1 MTLVLDAGALIAAE
15 RGDRDV
21 VSRLRMAFRNGD
33 EVHVPAGV
41 VGQAWRNPARQ
52 AVLARILKQCDEIP
66 LDGPTARLCGE
77 LCQQTETADVIDAS
91 VAVAVADASR
101 YRGGVTLLTSD
112 RRDMRVLLTALE
124 TGAHVVGV

>member
-1 MTLVLDAGALIAAE
+1 MTLVLETGALIAAE

-52 AVLARILKQCDEIP
+52 AVLSRILKQCAEIT
-66 LDGPTARLCGE
+66 LDGQTARSCGE
-77 LCQQTETADVIDAS
+77 LCRQTATADVIDAS
-91 VAVAVADASR
+91 VAIAAADA
-101 YRGGVTLLTSD
+101 YRRRPGVVLVTSD
-112 RRDMRVLLTALE
+112 MRDMRALLVVLGV
-124 TGAHVVGV
+124 GARVVEV